1 MEKLDKLGTGNVP
14 IPPKYTKPVVAGELN
29 EVIDKVNELVDD
41 LTQFKDVTSTAYT
54 LILTDQNKY
63 IKADNADAI
72 TITVPTY
79 ADVAIPIGAGITI
92 EQTGVGTVTV
102 AGDTGVTINGN
113 LSTGGQYMIVVLI
126 KTAINT
132 WTCIGGV

>member
-1 MEKLDKLGTGNVP
+1 MIKLDRLGISNVP
-14 IPPKYTKPVVAGELN
+14 PSLKDTKPVLAGDLN
-29 EVIDKVNELVDD
+29 RVIDKVNELVDD
-41 LTQFKDVTSTAYT
+41 LTEFKDVTSTAYT
-54 LILTDQNKY
+54 IILTDQNKY
-63 IKADNADAI
+63 IKVDSADAV

-79 ADVAIPIGAGITI
+79 ADVAIPIGACITI
-92 EQTGVGTVTV
+92 EQTGAGTITV
-102 AGDTGVTINGN
+102 AGDTGVTVNGN

>member
-29 EVIDKVNELVDD
+29 KVIGKVNELVDD
-41 LTQFKDVTSTAYT
+41 LTEFKDISSTTYT

-72 TITVPTY
+72 TITVPAY
-79 ADVAIPIGAGITI
+79 ADVAIPVGAGITI
-92 EQTGVGTVTV
+92 EQTGAGTVTV
-102 AGDTGVTINGN
+102 TGDTGVTVNGN
-113 LSTGGQYMIVVLI
+113 LSTGGQYMIVVLV

-132 WTCIGGV
+132 WTCIGGA

>member
-1 MEKLDKLGTGNVP
+1 MEKLNKMGVGNVP
-14 IPPKYTKPVVAGELN
+14 ASPKQTKPVVAEDYN
-29 EVIDKVNELVDD
+29 KVVDKVNEIVDD
-41 LTQFKDVTSTAYT
+41 LTEFKDVTSTAYT

-79 ADVAIPIGAGITI
+79 GDVAIPIGVGVTI
-92 EQTGVGTVTV
+92 EQTGAGTVTV
-102 AGDTGVTINGN
+102 AGDTGVEINGN
-113 LSTGGQYMIVVLI
+113 LSTGGQYTIVVLV
-126 KTAINT
+126 KTSTNT